1 MSTRTN
7 NPAPHAGEKEA
18 PAIPKAGQT
27 PGMGAPPND
36 GHPDSHP
43 TAQSPRGAGADREPG
58 TRPDGEAMPPAV
70 IDPAPDGKGEGIP
83 PLPEPNVEGVGKESG
98 PSADKHD
105 DRRNPR
111 T

>member
-1 MSTRTN
+1 MTTRTN
-7 NPAPHAGEKEA
+7 TPAPHAGEKEA
-18 PAIPKAGQT
+18 PAIPKDGQT

-36 GHPDSHP
+36 SDP
-43 TAQSPRGAGADREPG
+43 TAPSPRGADPDREPG

-70 IDPAPDGKGEGIP
+70 IDPAPDGRGEGIP

-105 DRRNPR
+105 DLRKSRS
-111 T
+111 